1 MRQPSCVLLYLFR
14 ERPNGH
20 EYLMMHRLPDRRE
33 FWQGVSG
40 GLEEG
45 ETPMAAAV
53 RELAE
58 ETGLTGVEIAD
69 LEYSYAFPL
78 EDCWRFLY
86 EPGVESIVAH
96 LFAAR
101 VPFDATIQLSSEEH
115 SEFRWCSFEESMELL
130 LWPDDKV
137 SLRKVEEFIRMQVR

>member
-1 MRQPSCVLLYLFR
+1 MRQPSCVLIYLYRLNN
-14 ERPNGH
+14 NGH
-20 EYLMMHRLPDRRE
+20 EYLMLHRLPDRRE

-58 ETGLTGVEIAD
+58 ETGLTGVEIHD
-69 LEYSYAFPL
+69 LANSYTFPL
-78 EDCWRFLY
+78 EDCCKHLY
-86 EPGVESIVAH
+86 EPGIESIRAH

-115 SEFRWCSFEESMELL
+115 SEYRWCSFDESMELL
-130 LWPDDKV
+130 YWPNDKV
-137 SLRKVEEFIRMQVR
+137 SLRKAQEFIRMQVR